1 MSFLA
6 HDLNKSFW
14 FPSFISLSFF
24 SVFISFSSTM
34 SIKQK
39 DGLEIDVDIDKDI
52 FYFKEESRQQSLK
65 MKILK
70 SLA

>member
-14 FPSFISLSFF
+14 FPAFISLSFF
-24 SVFISFSSTM
+24 SVFISFSSL

-52 FYFKEESRQQSLK
+52 IYFKEESRQQSLK
-65 MKILK
+65 MKIMK
-70 SLA
+70 SLI

>member
-14 FPSFISLSFF
+14 FPAFISLSFF
-24 SVFISFSSTM
+24 SVFISFSSL

-52 FYFKEESRQQSLK
+52 VYFKEESRQQSLK

-70 SLA
+70 PLI

>member
-14 FPSFISLSFF
+14 FPAFISLSFF
-24 SVFISFSSTM
+24 SVFISFSSL

-52 FYFKEESRQQSLK
+52 VYFKEESRQQSLK

-70 SLA
+70 SLI